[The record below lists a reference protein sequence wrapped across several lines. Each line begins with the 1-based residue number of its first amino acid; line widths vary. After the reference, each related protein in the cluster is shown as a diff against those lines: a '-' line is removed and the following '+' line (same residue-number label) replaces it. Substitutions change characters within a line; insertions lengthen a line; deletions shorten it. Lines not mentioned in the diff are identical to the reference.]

1 MLRAHTARAAV
12 HAAFPSI
19 STFATFI
26 TLSTLSSAVAATATT
41 ELSVPGHIR
50 LRSVRGSGQ
59 DQPLHV
65 ILGGVLGSHL
75 RGARLLPG
83 DADA

>member
-1 MLRAHTARAAV
+1 MLRAHTARAAI

-26 TLSTLSSAVAATATT
+26 TLSTLSSAVTATATT
-41 ELSVPGHIR
+41 EPSVPGR
-50 LRSVRGSGQ
+50 LRLRCVRGSGH

-65 ILGGVLGSHL
+65 SLGDVLGLHL
-75 RGARLLPG
+75 RAARLLPG

>member
-65 ILGGVLGSHL
+65 SLGDVLGLHL
-75 RGARLLPG
+75 RAARLLPG